1 MMPWSP
7 VVFERKK
14 GNLRAAVKL
23 IVALAC
29 ATSHTSPPRS
39 VQTAAVS
46 APVDMMMTRRH
57 TVPSP
62 PSRAQ
67 NPPSSKTPPAHR
79 SIVNHNE
86 GREDGRCMTSS
97 WSGPITSKTPATK
110 EYVISSN

>member
-7 VVFERKK
+7 VVFERKR
-14 GNLRAAVKL
+14 GICAQRKL

-57 TVPSP
+57 TVLTLAGPKS
-62 PSRAQ
+62 AELQ
-67 NPPSSKTPPAHR
+67 N
-79 SIVNHNE
+79 
-86 GREDGRCMTSS
+86 TSCS
-97 WSGPITSKTPATK
+97 Y
-110 EYVISSN
+110 EYVITRGESPIVQLRNPLEHSSDFVHDRLCVQLT